1 MSRDHVPRIE
11 RLFAS
16 LKESGFRPF
25 FANNVFT
32 SVDMNV
38 RIAVH
43 GWLILE
49 LSNDSP
55 FWVGIFALVLGTGQ
69 LLFSSIAGAIVDRFQ
84 RRNVLLA
91 EGIIS
96 ATVAA
101 GLALATYNDVAELWW
116 AISIAFLTGC
126 QRAVR
131 FTASNRM
138 VYDLVG
144 PHRLVNGVS
153 LWRVSAS
160 PMMIFGSLLIGV
172 IIDWVGIWGA
182 FAFMAAS
189 LAIGLPF
196 LLFIHVHGSVDSSST
211 SLFRQT
217 LEGAQLAVRDPSL
230 RTLFSVSVVME
241 TLGFSF
247 LVMIPVMAKNVLE
260 TTGTGLGF
268 LHAGVG
274 AGMLGATLLMAAYGD
289 SVSKAK
295 IIVVCAT
302 GAGVALVA
310 FALSRSLPLSVV
322 LAGAV
327 MGFLNAY
334 DLSLGAMMQLV
345 SPPHLRGR
353 AVSLH
358 SLAISFTALGGFV
371 IGAVGGVVG
380 VPLVMAVSGGG
391 IIANIALRKRAILGL
406 QERSIESH
414 PL

>member
-1 MSRDHVPRIE
+1 LFSSFSVPGF
-11 RLFAS
+11 RLF
-16 LKESGFRPF
+16 FT
-25 FANNVFT
+25 NNAFS

-55 FWVGIFALVLGTGQ
+55 FWVGIFALVLGVGQ
-69 LLFSSIAGAIVDRFQ
+69 LLFSTIAGAIVDRFQ
-84 RRNVLLA
+84 RRNVLLI
-91 EGIIS
+91 EGILS
-96 ATVAA
+96 ATIAI
-101 GLALATYNDVAELWW
+101 GLAFATYYGVAQLWW
-116 AISIAFLTGC
+116 AIAIAFFTGC

-144 PHRLVNGVS
+144 PQRLVNGVS

-160 PMMIFGSLLIGV
+160 PMMIFGSLIIGV
-172 IIDWVGIWGA
+172 IIDRVGIWGA
-182 FAFMAAS
+182 FAFMGTS
-189 LAIGLPF
+189 LVAGLPF
-196 LLFIHVHGSVDSSST
+196 LLLIRVHGSVDSSAT
-211 SLFRQT
+211 NLFRQT
-217 LEGAQLAVRDPSL
+217 LEGARYAARDSSL

-247 LVMIPVMAKNVLE
+247 LVMIPVMAKTILE
-260 TTGTGLGF
+260 TGGTGLGV
-268 LHAGVG
+268 LQAGIG

-295 IIVVCAT
+295 IIIVCAA
-302 GAGVALVA
+302 GAGAALIA
-310 FALSRSLPLSVV
+310 FSLSRSLPLSVIS
-322 LAGAV
+322 AGAV

-345 SPPHLRGR
+345 SPAHLRGR

-371 IGAVGGVVG
+371 IGGLGGIVG
-380 VPLVMAVSGGG
+380 VPLVMAVGGGG
-391 IIANIALRKRAILGL
+391 IIVNAMLRRRAVLNL
-406 QERSIESH
+406 REQTVE
-414 PL
+414 PNAQ

>member
-1 MSRDHVPRIE
+1 
-11 RLFAS
+11 
-16 LKESGFRPF
+16 
-25 FANNVFT
+25 
-32 SVDMNV
+32 MNV

-43 GWLILE
+43 GWLVLE
-49 LSNDSP
+49 LSGDSP
-55 FWVGIFALVLGTGQ
+55 FWVGIFAFVLGAGQ

-84 RRNVLLA
+84 RRNVLVV

-96 ATVAA
+96 TVVAA
-101 GLALATYNDVAELWW
+101 GLALATYYDVAELWW
-116 AISIAFLTGC
+116 AIAIAFLTGC

-160 PMMIFGSLLIGV
+160 PMMIFGSLLVGV
-172 IIDWVGIWGA
+172 VIDWVGVWGA
-182 FAFMAAS
+182 FAFMSAS
-189 LAIGLPF
+189 LAVGLPF
-196 LLFIHVHGSVDSSST
+196 LLLIHVQGSVDSSPT

-260 TTGTGLGF
+260 TGGTGLGF
-268 LHAGVG
+268 LQAGVG
-274 AGMLGATLLMAAYGD
+274 VGMLGATLLMAAYGD
-289 SVSKAK
+289 SVPKAK

-302 GAGVALVA
+302 GAGIVLVG
-310 FALSRSLPLSVV
+310 FALSRSLLLSVA
-322 LAGAV
+322 LAAAV
-327 MGFLNAY
+327 MAFLNAY
-334 DLSLGAMMQLV
+334 DLALGAMMQLV

-371 IGAVGGVVG
+371 IGTVGAIVG

-391 IIANIALRKRAILGL
+391 IIANAALRRRAVLGL
-406 QERSIESH
+406 QER
-414 PL
+414 PATLRPADPD

>member
-1 MSRDHVPRIE
+1 MLTSLLLLTTLPAHAAKVTDLPPQWRGDFGIGYGVTVIPDSLVEDEVRVGNRRSIDHQIDYTGRLGFTDYLAVEVVLPHHASSRLR
-11 RLFAS
+11 
-16 LKESGFRPF
+16 
-25 FANNVFT
+25 
-32 SVDMNV
+32 
-38 RIAVH
+38 
-43 GWLILE
+43 
-49 LSNDSP
+49 
-55 FWVGIFALVLGTGQ
+55 
-69 LLFSSIAGAIVDRFQ
+69 FSD
-84 RRNVLLA
+84 
-91 EGIIS
+91 
-96 ATVAA
+96 
-101 GLALATYNDVAELWW
+101 
-116 AISIAFLTGC
+116 
-126 QRAVR
+126 
-131 FTASNRM
+131 SNRM

-196 LLFIHVHGSVDSSST
+196 LLFIHVHGSVDSSSS

>member
-1 MSRDHVPRIE
+1 
-11 RLFAS
+11 LFSSFSAP
-16 LKESGFRPF
+16 GFRSF
-25 FANNVFT
+25 FTNNVFS

-49 LSNDSP
+49 LSNDSS
-55 FWVGIFALVLGTGQ
+55 FWVGIFALVLGIGQ
-69 LLFSSIAGAIVDRFQ
+69 LLFSTIAGAIVDRFQ
-84 RRNVLLA
+84 RRNVLLV
-91 EGIIS
+91 ESILS
-96 ATVAA
+96 ATVAI
-101 GLALATYNDVAELWW
+101 GLALATYYGVAQLWW
-116 AISIAFLTGC
+116 AIAIGFLTGC

-131 FTASNRM
+131 FTAANRM
-138 VYDLVG
+138 VYDIVG

-160 PMMIFGSLLIGV
+160 PMMIFGSLFIGF

-182 FAFMAAS
+182 FAFMGTS
-189 LAIGLPF
+189 LVIGLPF
-196 LLFIHVHGSVDSSST
+196 LLLIHVHGSVDSSSAN
-211 SLFRQT
+211 LFKQT
-217 LEGAQLAVRDPSL
+217 LEGARYAVRDPSL

-247 LVMIPVMAKNVLE
+247 LVMIPVMAKTVLE
-260 TTGTGLGF
+260 TGGTGLGV
-268 LHAGVG
+268 LQAGVG

-295 IIVVCAT
+295 IIVVCAM

-358 SLAISFTALGGFV
+358 SLAISFTALGGFA
-371 IGAVGGVVG
+371 IGVLGGIVG
-380 VPLVMAVSGGG
+380 VPLVMAVGGGG
-391 IIANIALRKRAILGL
+391 IIANATLRRRAVLNL
-406 QERSIESH
+406 REQPVEPFVE
-414 PL
+414 

>member
-1 MSRDHVPRIE
+1 LFSSFSVPE
-11 RLFAS
+11 
-16 LKESGFRPF
+16 FRFF
-25 FANNVFT
+25 FANNIFT

-84 RRNVLLA
+84 RRNVLLI

-96 ATVAA
+96 VTVAA
-101 GLALATYNDVAELWW
+101 AFALAIYNDVAELWW

-160 PMMIFGSLLIGV
+160 PMMIFGSLLIGF

-182 FAFMAAS
+182 FAFMGAS

-196 LLFIHVHGSVDSSST
+196 LLLIHVHGSVDSSST

-260 TTGTGLGF
+260 TTGTGLGV
-268 LHAGVG
+268 LQAGVG

-289 SVSKAK
+289 SASKAK
-295 IIVVCAT
+295 IIVVCAV

-310 FALSRSLPLSVV
+310 FSLSRSLPLSVV

-371 IGAVGGVVG
+371 IGALGGIVG
-380 VPLVMAVSGGG
+380 VPLVMAASGGG
-391 IIANIALRKRAILGL
+391 IIANMALRRRAILAL
-406 QERSIESH
+406 QEQSAETQPS
-414 PL
+414 

>member
-1 MSRDHVPRIE
+1 M
-11 RLFAS
+11 FAS
-16 LKESGFRPF
+16 LKAPGFRFF
-25 FANNVFT
+25 FANSAF
-32 SVDMNV
+32 SAVDMNV

-43 GWLILE
+43 GWLVLE
-49 LSNDSP
+49 LSGDSP
-55 FWVGIFALVLGTGQ
+55 FWVGIFAFVLGAGQ

-84 RRNVLLA
+84 RRNVLVV

-96 ATVAA
+96 TVVAA
-101 GLALATYNDVAELWW
+101 GLALATYYDVAELWW
-116 AISIAFLTGC
+116 AIAIAFLTGC

-160 PMMIFGSLLIGV
+160 PMMIFGSLLVGV
-172 IIDWVGIWGA
+172 VIDWVGVWGA
-182 FAFMAAS
+182 FAFMSAS
-189 LAIGLPF
+189 LAVGLPF
-196 LLFIHVHGSVDSSST
+196 LLLIHVQGSVDSSPT

-260 TTGTGLGF
+260 TGGTGLGF
-268 LHAGVG
+268 LQAGVG
-274 AGMLGATLLMAAYGD
+274 VGMLGATLLMAAYGD
-289 SVSKAK
+289 SVPKAK

-302 GAGVALVA
+302 GAGIVLVG
-310 FALSRSLPLSVV
+310 FALSRSLLLSVA
-322 LAGAV
+322 LAAAV
-327 MGFLNAY
+327 MAFLNAY
-334 DLSLGAMMQLV
+334 DLALGAMMQLV

-371 IGAVGGVVG
+371 IGTVGAIVG

-391 IIANIALRKRAILGL
+391 IIANAALRRRAVLGL
-406 QERSIESH
+406 QER
-414 PL
+414 PATLRPADPD

>member
-1 MSRDHVPRIE
+1 
-11 RLFAS
+11 
-16 LKESGFRPF
+16 
-25 FANNVFT
+25 
-32 SVDMNV
+32 MNV

-43 GWLILE
+43 GWLVLE
-49 LSNDSP
+49 LSGDSP
-55 FWVGIFALVLGTGQ
+55 FWVGIFAFVLGAGQ

-84 RRNVLLA
+84 RRNVLVV

-96 ATVAA
+96 TVVAA
-101 GLALATYNDVAELWW
+101 GLALATYYDVAELWW
-116 AISIAFLTGC
+116 AIAIAFLTGC

-160 PMMIFGSLLIGV
+160 PMMIFGSLLVGV
-172 IIDWVGIWGA
+172 VIDWVGVWGA
-182 FAFMAAS
+182 FAFMSAS
-189 LAIGLPF
+189 LAAGLPF
-196 LLFIHVHGSVDSSST
+196 LLLIHVQGSVDSSPT

-260 TTGTGLGF
+260 TGGTGLGF
-268 LHAGVG
+268 LQAGVG
-274 AGMLGATLLMAAYGD
+274 VGMLGATLLMAAYGD
-289 SVSKAK
+289 SVPKAK

-302 GAGVALVA
+302 GAGIVLVG
-310 FALSRSLPLSVV
+310 FALSRSLLLSVA
-322 LAGAV
+322 LAAAV
-327 MGFLNAY
+327 MAFLNAY
-334 DLSLGAMMQLV
+334 DLALGAMMQLV

-371 IGAVGGVVG
+371 IGTVGAIVG

-391 IIANIALRKRAILGL
+391 IIANAALRRRAVLGL
-406 QERSIESH
+406 QER
-414 PL
+414 PATLRPADPD